1 MTENKMTI
9 GQMIDHLGLDM
20 PSIQMEGILFSSDDT
35 EVMPSGD
42 GRGFM
47 ASWEGV
53 WCRFDSLDS
62 ALRWMCEKKDND
74 LQIDAFEIYPD
85 RSLRIYVHCG
95 TGPKRF
101 EGSSFLS
108 RAESPEWLPVGFKGT
123 PRPTDEQFDDLV
135 RDHEILGLICE
146 QMWCITPKEEA

>member
-62 ALRWMCEKKDND
+62 ALRWLCEKKDND
-74 LQIDAFEIYPD
+74 LQMHRWKVDEYRQLWVRIATSDG
-85 RSLRIYVHCG
+85 RSTFVKSAAATPW
-95 TGPKRF
+95 TGWKTP
-101 EGSSFLS
+101 EGV
-108 RAESPEWLPVGFKGT
+108 PH
-123 PRPTDEQFDDLV
+123 PTDEQLDDLV
-135 RDHEILGLICE
+135 RNDPILGLICW
-146 QMWCITPKEEA
+146 QMWGITPKEEA

>member
-62 ALRWMCEKKDND
+62 ALRWLCDKKDNK
-74 LQIDAFEIYPD
+74 LFIFQWE
-85 RSLRIYVHCG
+85 VV
-95 TGPKRF
+95 
-101 EGSSFLS
+101 E
-108 RAESPEWLPVGFKGT
+108 
-123 PRPTDEQFDDLV
+123 
-135 RDHEILGLICE
+135 
-146 QMWCITPKEEA
+146 